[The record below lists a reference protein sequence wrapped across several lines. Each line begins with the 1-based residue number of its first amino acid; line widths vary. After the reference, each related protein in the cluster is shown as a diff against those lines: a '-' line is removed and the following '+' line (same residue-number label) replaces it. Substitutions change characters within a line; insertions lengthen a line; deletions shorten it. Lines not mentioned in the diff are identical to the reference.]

1 MKGTVL
7 GRTVL
12 LGAAALLALS
22 CGDQGTLGVAPR
34 APLPAGRRADLLGLD
49 LGVPLL
55 TCSPL
60 PSASVTQTI
69 GPDGGTLQVGP
80 HTLSIPP
87 GALLM
92 PVSITATAP
101 SDTVNRIVFQ
111 PQGLTFLQPASLT
124 MSYANCGVLGVGPPE
139 QIVYTTD
146 ALEILESLP
155 SVDDLTAQTATA
167 PLQHFSDYAIA
178 W

>member
-1 MKGTVL
+1 MVV
-7 GRTVL
+7 GRAALV
-12 LGAAALLALS
+12 AAAVVLALS
-22 CGDQGTLGVAPR
+22 CADQSPVGVAPR
-34 APLPAGRRADLLGLD
+34 APMPAARRADLLGLD
-49 LGVPLL
+49 VRVPLL
-55 TCSPL
+55 TCTPL
-60 PSASVTQTI
+60 PSVTVTQTI

-87 GALLM
+87 GALDL

-111 PQGLTFLQPASLT
+111 PQGLTFRQPATLT
-124 MSYANCGVLGVGPPE
+124 MSYANCSVLGVWLPE

-146 ALEILESLP
+146 ALQILEYLHSW
-155 SVDDLTAQTATA
+155 DDVWSQTATA
-167 PLQHFSDYAIA
+167 PLTHFSDYAIA